1 MTTTAHKRSTEIK
14 TQTHELSCVCTT
26 RSPRDH
32 LTTAASVHETAAMG
46 GSGPPMDTMDGTGAG
61 ITTGADG
68 TLVTTGAEDAGAR
81 LTRVFI
87 LPAAAFINA
96 ATMPSGLSGF
106 AGDSAVCAAA
116 GAAPTLALNLR
127 GLIPFATAGAAAALG
142 AAATGSGSLGTG

>member
-1 MTTTAHKRSTEIK
+1 M
-14 TQTHELSCVCTT
+14 SCAVAT
-26 RSPRDH
+26 RFNH
-32 LTTAASVHETAAMG
+32 LTARLPRGRRRARVHATVVMG
-46 GSGPPMDTMDGTGAG
+46 GSGRLMETMDGTGAG
-61 ITTGADG
+61 ITADADG
-68 TLVTTGAEDAGAR
+68 VLASTGAEDAGAR